1 MHRLESTYLQHDLA
15 LLRMIASTAGLVL
28 AASNQRNAAIELAR
42 AMQQPDNLKIN
53 CAGLGEETQVV
64 LSELLSSGGRMTVT
78 SVSRKHGTIRPLGPA
93 ARQRERPQIQP
104 ANPVEQLWYHG
115 LIGRAFDNQPEAQ
128 EYYYIPSD
136 LLVLLPFPK
145 SEGVNMSELQ
155 NQSPNE
161 TDVLLAQH
169 TLVDDACTTLAFL
182 RTSSGTSENIN
193 GSEHNVAFEK
203 LHPYL
208 QQPKYLGMLLSLL
221 QDMGSLS
228 KSGLVPIAKS
238 IRILLSANRSEQ
250 LRSLADAWYQS
261 SRWIDLFSVPT
272 LQFNHSDSI
281 RVHPEKVRNSI
292 LEQLSKITP
301 NVWIDLNNFVDAIK
315 SNCPD
320 FQRVAG
326 DYDSW
331 YIIDKSTQKP
341 LKGFKYWKQV
351 EGALIKH
358 IVTGP
363 LHLLGMTDLSRNHEL
378 FRLNP
383 MFYELM
389 QSKPWHITEDEKP
402 LAISDN
408 GLITAFSSSNRA
420 DRFLAARL
428 GKWET
433 TRNPDLY
440 RYRICSN
447 SLQQAKEQGFT
458 ADQAISFLQ
467 RASQQNVPKSIITAL
482 KRWGNKGTS
491 VQLSKMTVI
500 TFDSESTLLTLQQNS
515 QTNQYLEEQL
525 GPFTVKVRYHNRKKL
540 RDHMIKLGLILE
552 IIE

>member
-15 LLRMIASTAGLVL
+15 LLRMIATAAGLVL

-42 AMQQPDNLKIN
+42 AMQLPNNLKLN
-53 CAGLGEETQVV
+53 CAGLGEKAQGV
-64 LSELLSSGGRMTVT
+64 LTELLSSGGRMTVT
-78 SVSRKHGTIRPLGPA
+78 SISRKHGTIRPLGPA
-93 ARQRERPQIQP
+93 ARQRERPQLQP
-104 ANPVEQLWYHG
+104 TNPVEKLWYHG

-136 LLVLLPFPK
+136 LLPLLPFPK
-145 SEGVNMSELQ
+145 TKDVNISKLQ
-155 NQSPNE
+155 AQAPNE
-161 TDVLLAQH
+161 KDVLFALH

-182 RTSSGTSENIN
+182 RISSGTSENTSGPKPNIDL
-193 GSEHNVAFEK
+193 EK

-208 QQPKYLGMLLSLL
+208 QQPKYLNMLLSLL

-228 KSGLVPIAKS
+228 KSGLAPISKS
-238 IRILLSANRSEQ
+238 IRMLLSGNRSEQ
-250 LRSLADAWYQS
+250 LRSLADAWHQS

-272 LQFNHSDSI
+272 LQFDYSDSI

-292 LEQLSKITP
+292 LDQLNRITP
-301 NVWIDLNNFVDAIK
+301 NVWVDLNDFMDAIK
-315 SNCPD
+315 LNCPD

-331 YIIDKSTQKP
+331 YIIDKSTQTH
-341 LKGFKYWKQV
+341 LKGFKYWNQV
-351 EGALIKH
+351 EGALVKH
-358 IVTGP
+358 LVTGP
-363 LHLLGMTDLSRNHEL
+363 LHSLGMTDLSHNHKS

-389 QSKPWHITEDEKP
+389 QNKPWHIAEEEKP

-433 TRNPDLY
+433 TRNPELY
-440 RYRICSN
+440 RYRICAN
-447 SLQQAKEQGFT
+447 SLEQAKEQSFT
-458 ADQAISFLQ
+458 ADQAILFLQ
-467 RASQQNVPKSIITAL
+467 RASQQNVPESIIAAL
-482 KRWGNKGTS
+482 KRWANEGAS
-491 VQLSKMTVI
+491 AQLGKMTVI
-500 TFDSESTLLTLQQNS
+500 TFDSESTLLTLRQNP
-515 QTNQYLEEQL
+515 QTNRYLEEQL
-525 GPFTVKVRYHNRKKL
+525 GPLTVRVRYHNRKRL

-552 IIE
+552 IND